1 MEIYCMSKKNS
12 IDAFAESGL
21 QFHGIDYVAEIFPAP
36 IPEEIND
43 IQIESEADL
52 FRMSNHEGYEELY
65 IPSSKTVSADSNGKT
80 CEFDRNDFLA
90 WQLSRMSAK
99 TLYQLISKTSAPV
112 TEIFDADEEYDKD
125 NDYDPESW
133 LSPYDADGGNY
144 ERGLEF
150 IDRLKKESPKK
161 FYKALTDAILDA
173 NYGVLTHLETEI
185 DDNLEEVRGL
195 YGHWDIP
202 LMIVSRGKFHPY
214 TEAGDD
220 SSLMMDDY
228 DLERMY
234 VRNQDEG
241 EI

>member
-99 TLYQLISKTSAPV
+99 TLYQLISKTSADV
-112 TEIFDADEEYDKD
+112 TEIFDADEEYEKD
-125 NDYDPESW
+125 PDYYPEGW
-133 LSPYDADGGNY
+133 LNPYETEEGNY
-144 ERGLEF
+144 EKGIELIERF
-150 IDRLKKESPKK
+150 KKESPKK
-161 FYKALTDAILDA
+161 FYKAMTEAILDSDFGILA
-173 NYGVLTHLETEI
+173 YLETEI
-185 DDNLEEVRGL
+185 DGNLEEVRSL
-195 YGHWDIP
+195 YSHWDVP
-202 LMIVSRGKFHPY
+202 LMIVSKGKFHPY
-214 TEAGDD
+214 IED
-220 SSLMMDDY
+220 SNLMMDDY
-228 DLERMY
+228 KLDCMY

>member
-1 MEIYCMSKKNS
+1 MSKKNN

-21 QFHGIDYVAEIFPAP
+21 QFHAVDYVAEIFPAP

-80 CEFDRNDFLA
+80 YEFDRNDFLA

-99 TLYQLISKTSAPV
+99 TLYQLISKTSADV
-112 TEIFDADEEYDKD
+112 TEIFDADEEYEKD
-125 NDYDPESW
+125 PDYYPEGW
-133 LSPYDADGGNY
+133 LNPYETEEGNY
-144 ERGLEF
+144 EKGIELIERF
-150 IDRLKKESPKK
+150 KKESPKK
-161 FYKALTDAILDA
+161 FYKAMTEAILDSDFGILA
-173 NYGVLTHLETEI
+173 YLETEI
-185 DDNLEEVRGL
+185 DGNLEEVRDL
-195 YGHWDIP
+195 YSHWDVP
-202 LMIVSRGKFHPY
+202 LMIISKGKFHPY
-214 TEAGDD
+214 IED
-220 SSLMMDDY
+220 SNLMMDDY
-228 DLERMY
+228 KLDRMY